1 MASFTY
7 VIFGTCKSVTIDP
20 TVIMVIMI
28 YPFVEKYDADMIIL
42 ITFLKGCIIA
52 LLRIFHLGMF
62 FIHLKIKNKYR
73 SLQNT

>member
-7 VIFGTCKSVTIDP
+7 IIFGTCKSVTIGP

-28 YPFVEKYDADMIIL
+28 YPFVVKYDADMIIL
-42 ITFLKGCIIA
+42 ITFLKGCII
-52 LLRIFHLGMF
+52 LRIFHLGMF